1 MLDIRF
7 QSPWQISEMARPSLP
22 ARPVRPM
29 RCTYSSPLRGMSKLI
44 TRSRPSTSR
53 PRAATSVAT
62 RIFTPPCFRRSIAS
76 LRSFWSFSPCS
87 TNALYSCATRRP

>member
-7 QSPWQISEMARPSLP
+7 QSLWQISEIARPLAP

-29 RCTYSSPLRGMSKLI
+29 RCTYSSPERGMSKLI
-44 TRSRPSTSR
+44 TRSRSSISR

-62 RIFTPPCFRRSIAS
+62 STLLPPWRKRSMAS

-87 TNALYSCATRRP
+87 TKAL